1 MSPGVFS
8 YAALG
13 GCLVGTTLMSASA
26 NAGNQMLEAPYDAQM
41 RRTQSRVLVI
51 NRISP
56 LHAFVFA
63 NVTGWAGL
71 AILWT
76 SERIF
81 VSFVFFF
88 ICFF

>member
-8 YAALG
+8 YTALA

-26 NAGNQMLEAPYDAQM
+26 NACNQMLEAPYDAQM

-51 NRISP
+51 HRFSP

-63 NVTGWAGL
+63 NVTGLVGFTV
-71 AILWT
+71 LWQ
-76 SERIF
+76 SKS
-81 VSFVFFF
+81 VSKPH
-88 ICFF
+88 